1 MFRHDDL
8 ASRRVMQSATALV
21 TTLLVLSVAACSS
34 ETPPS
39 SSIDAPMIDAT
50 PMRTN
55 QSPLTITGHGTA
67 GATLQVRGG
76 ADPVASATVGSDGA
90 FSVMVALRPNTT
102 NTLVFSQTSGS
113 TESTSVM
120 RTVVHDGMA
129 PMTPV
134 LDPLVSPT
142 RRTTAT
148 VRGRTE
154 AGARLAV
161 TGGMAPVMGTAD
173 TTGRFTL
180 MVPLT
185 TSATVPVPNML
196 SLTATDDVGNAS
208 APLSFSITYDPTL
221 AVEAPLVDAIAPTN
235 DVMVNVTGSAEASVT
250 ITIAGAVD
258 AASGSTDASGAFSIP
273 VELHP
278 NASNAL
284 FVFAVSGGQTSAAAP
299 LTVIHDDVPPSSPSL
314 DPQASPT
321 SLETLT
327 LTGTAEPGATLS
339 VMGGAGAAMAI
350 ADASGAFSVEVD
362 LTVDATNDLSVVAT
376 DAATNASEP
385 TTLSIVQDSTLD
397 APVVIDPAA
406 SPTATNPV
414 HLTGRSEP
422 SAMVQIVGGVAQVDV
437 MADASGVFGADV
449 MLHPNESNELHAHR
463 AGSGA
468 DTIVVIVHDD
478 MAPAAPTVSSIASPT
493 GATSVVVS
501 GTTEPRVHVS
511 VTGGVSAVT
520 GNADDTGS
528 FALGVSLASDTT
540 ATLAVVA
547 TDRAGNSSAATTLMV
562 QQSTSTP
569 AAPILDQPAPPP
581 TRNATYHLTGR
592 VSTPGAG
599 ITVSVTGGMATASGP
614 ADPSTGVFA
623 IDVMLNPNDAS
634 TLDVTSSQGSITSP
648 PARVVVVHDS
658 IAPVAP
664 AQASITARA
673 PALTSCLLRRTTTVS
688 GAASSVEARSTVR
701 ITNTTAAANVS
712 ATATDTGTF
721 SGNLNACP
729 GDLLSIT
736 ATDAAGNVSTA
747 TTVTVQ

>member
-1 MFRHDDL
+1 MFRHDAL
-8 ASRRVMQSATALV
+8 ASRRVLQCAP
-21 TTLLVLSVAACSS
+21 LVLTTFVALALAACNGT
-34 ETPPS
+34 TPPAS
-39 SSIDAPMIDAT
+39 MVDAPTIDAT

-55 QSPLTITGHGTA
+55 QSPLTITGHGLA

-76 ADPVASATVGSDGA
+76 ADPVASATVGGDGA
-90 FSVMVALRPNTT
+90 FSVMVALRANAS
-102 NTLVFSQTSGS
+102 NTLVFSQTSGGA
-113 TESTSVM
+113 ESTSVM
-120 RTVVHDGMA
+120 RTIVHDGTA

-142 RRTTAT
+142 RRTTAS

-173 TTGRFTL
+173 STGRFTL
-180 MVPLT
+180 MIPLT
-185 TSATVPVPNML
+185 TSATVPVPNAL
-196 SLTATDDVGNAS
+196 SLVATDDVGNAT

-221 AVEAPLVDAIAPTN
+221 AVEAPLVDAIPPTN
-235 DVMVNVTGSAEASVT
+235 DVRVNVTGTAEAAVT

-258 AASGSTDASGAFSIP
+258 AASGTTDATGAFSIP

-284 FVFAVSGGQTSAAAP
+284 FVFAVSGGMTSAAAP
-299 LTVIHDDVPPSSPSL
+299 LTVIHDDVPPSSPSI

-327 LTGTAEPGATLS
+327 ITGTSEPGATLS
-339 VMGGAGAAMAI
+339 VTGGAGAATAT
-350 ADASGAFSVEVD
+350 ADASGTFSVEVD
-362 LTVDATNDLSVVAT
+362 LTVDATNDLLVVAS

-385 TTLSIVQDSTLD
+385 ATLSIVQDSTLD
-397 APVVIDPAA
+397 APVVIDPVA
-406 SPTATNPV
+406 SPTATSPV
-414 HLTGRSEP
+414 HVTGRTEP
-422 SAMVQIVGGVAQVDV
+422 SAMVQIVGGVSQVDV

-468 DTIVVIVHDD
+468 DTIFVIVHDD
-478 MAPAAPTVSSIASPT
+478 VAPAAPTVSSIASPT
-493 GATSVVVS
+493 GATSVVVA
-501 GTTEPRVHVS
+501 GTTEPRVHMS

-520 GNADDTGS
+520 GNADDLGN
-528 FALGVSLASDTT
+528 FALGVSLATDTT
-540 ATLAVVA
+540 STLAVVA
-547 TDRAGNSSAATTLMV
+547 TDRAGNSSPATTLVV

-581 TRNATYHLTGR
+581 TRIATYHLTGR
-592 VSTPGAG
+592 VATPGTG
-599 ITVSVTGGMATASGP
+599 ITVDVAGGATAASGP

-623 IDVMLNPNDAS
+623 IDVMLMPNASS
-634 TLDVTSSQGSITSP
+634 TLDVTSTQGTITSP

-658 IAPVAP
+658 VAPIAPT
-664 AQASITARA
+664 ASAITARA
-673 PALTSCLLRRTTTVS
+673 PALTTCLLRRTTTVS
-688 GAASSVEARSTVR
+688 GTAGSVEARSTVR

-712 ATATDTGTF
+712 ASATDTGTF
-721 SGNLNACP
+721 SGTLNACP
-729 GDLLSIT
+729 GDVLSIT
-736 ATDAAGNVSTA
+736 ATDAAGNASTA